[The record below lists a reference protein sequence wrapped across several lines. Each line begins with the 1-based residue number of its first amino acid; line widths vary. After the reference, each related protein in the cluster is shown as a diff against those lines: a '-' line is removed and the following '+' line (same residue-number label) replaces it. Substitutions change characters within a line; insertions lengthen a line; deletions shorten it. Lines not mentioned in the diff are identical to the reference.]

1 MARGDRSGALQ
12 KKFKKSV
19 SKARSRGMD
28 SRPRY
33 QNIDKRVRDQ
43 TKGIKSILE
52 SDQDPFGGG
61 RENYIAAQSGIN
73 NLSNLLKEQ
82 QENTLR
88 NSIASSFGKGVVN
101 KDDFRGHAG
110 DKMFLGIN
118 YGSTPTV
125 AASTI
130 NPFSG
135 ETIETIKAREGLT
148 SPQYSEYIS
157 DIYDINPELGYET
170 FVPEGAKFLNK
181 AMEAA
186 APFPLK
192 LLASTME
199 GGKDIADYFTNKGSR
214 AGTDITDQLKK
225 YYEGIRSLNPLG
237 EKTQTTPSEEFISRM
252 NPGVSPQGEDFI
264 IPDNFQKET
273 IPVNKNI
280 GMNYNM
286 ADMPF
291 DYFTN
296 RQKGQF
302 LNFNQGGLASLNN
315 QDYGMLMGAS
325 NFGF

>member
-1 MARGDRSGALQ
+1 MAKGDRSGALQ

-52 SDQDPFGGG
+52 SDQDPFSGG

-148 SPQYSEYIS
+148 SPQYREYIS

-192 LLASTME
+192 MLASTME
-199 GGKDIADYFTNKGSR
+199 GGKDIADYFIDKGSR
-214 AGTDITDQLKK
+214 VGSDISDQLKR
-225 YYEGIRSLNPLG
+225 YYEGIRTLNPLKEQEPVISLKKEDGPTGSYFDTSRGFPNINTAFMPVIG
-237 EKTQTTPSEEFISRM
+237 ETPEQTFAR
-252 NPGVSPQGEDFI
+252 
-264 IPDNFQKET
+264 
-273 IPVNKNI
+273 
-280 GMNYNM
+280 
-286 ADMPF
+286 A
-291 DYFTN
+291 TN
-296 RQKGQF
+296 RV
-302 LNFNQGGLASLNN
+302 NFNEGGLASLNN
-315 QDYGMLMGAS
+315 PDYSRLMGAS

>member
-192 LLASTME
+192 MLASTME
-199 GGKDIADYFTNKGSR
+199 GGKDIADYFIDKGSR
-214 AGTDITDQLKK
+214 VGSDISDQLKR
-225 YYEGIRSLNPLG
+225 YYEGIRTLNPLKEQEPVISLKKEDGPTGSYFDTSKGFPNINTAFMPVIG
-237 EKTQTTPSEEFISRM
+237 ETPEQTFRR
-252 NPGVSPQGEDFI
+252 
-264 IPDNFQKET
+264 
-273 IPVNKNI
+273 
-280 GMNYNM
+280 
-286 ADMPF
+286 A
-291 DYFTN
+291 TN
-296 RQKGQF
+296 RAS
-302 LNFNQGGLASLNN
+302 FNQGGLASLNN
-315 QDYGMLMGAS
+315 PDYSRLMGAS